1 MTVRL
6 WELFVSSL
14 TTDYTDS
21 TDYLWFL
28 AEKNLDLSGLHKSD
42 AVILKTSFGL
52 TPSHSCKNITMFF
65 QDFLR
70 KGKESRK
77 DASQY
82 GELTKNI
89 KNRFRQSLSLTVID
103 ALFVSL
109 FIKAYF

>member
-1 MTVRL
+1 
-6 WELFVSSL
+6 
-14 TTDYTDS
+14 
-21 TDYLWFL
+21 
-28 AEKNLDLSGLHKSD
+28 
-42 AVILKTSFGL
+42 
-52 TPSHSCKNITMFF
+52 MFF